1 MGLAQKAQ
9 SSETSPKPDKRLTL
23 PGEREK
29 SIRNDT
35 PATFEYRTNEEAD
48 AGKDWWEKHSIGRKA
63 YEEHGA
69 KIDAMAEKHGVDP
82 DLMQAIMY
90 MENSRGHKFGFNK
103 LFDQL
108 GISSSQEPMNIKP
121 SLWGE
126 LIGKDDLSDASDN
139 IEAATILVKRISER
153 LDDPTPEAVGSIWN
167 YIGRETSNDLG
178 AVVDRVYRDKP
189 WLRPFKLID
198 PEARRKARHGNRR

>member
-1 MGLAQKAQ
+1 
-9 SSETSPKPDKRLTL
+9 
-23 PGEREK
+23 
-29 SIRNDT
+29 
-35 PATFEYRTNEEAD
+35 
-48 AGKDWWEKHSIGRKA
+48 
-63 YEEHGA
+63 
-69 KIDAMAEKHGVDP
+69 
-82 DLMQAIMY
+82 MY

-178 AVVDRVYRDKP
+178 AVVDRVYRDKS